1 MARPDAIVVGGGVI
15 GCAVAWALAREGL
28 GVLLLERDRLGEQAS
43 RAAAGMLAPLAELE
57 PESPLRGAGLESL
70 ERFPGV
76 VEELREL
83 SGIDPELRRVGN
95 LRAAFPDEA
104 PAARARALATRA
116 HECVWLEREEARKR
130 EPRLAEGISGA
141 IWSPREAH
149 VNSRLLTLAFA
160 GAAVRRG
167 AELRTGV
174 DALELVRAGERIAGV
189 RTPAGELSAA
199 AVVLCAGAWTRPFQA
214 SAGIRLPVEPIR
226 GQMLRLESPRPPL
239 GAIVWGHGIY
249 LVPRDDG
256 TLLAGATVE
265 EAGFEVRNTAAG
277 LSQLLRDACALLPV
291 LGGATFLEA
300 WAGLRPA
307 TPDRRPLIGPVP
319 GAEGLWLA
327 AGHFRNGVLLAP
339 FTAERLAAGIARGE
353 RPADLAPFDPARFG
367 RV

>member
-1 MARPDAIVVGGGVI
+1 
-15 GCAVAWALAREGL
+15 
-28 GVLLLERDRLGEQAS
+28 
-43 RAAAGMLAPLAELE
+43 
-57 PESPLRGAGLESL
+57 
-70 ERFPGV
+70 
-76 VEELREL
+76 
-83 SGIDPELRRVGN
+83 
-95 LRAAFPDEA
+95 
-104 PAARARALATRA
+104 
-116 HECVWLEREEARKR
+116 
-130 EPRLAEGISGA
+130 
-141 IWSPREAH
+141 
-149 VNSRLLTLAFA
+149 
-160 GAAVRRG
+160 
-167 AELRTGV
+167 
-174 DALELVRAGERIAGV
+174 
-189 RTPAGELSAA
+189 
-199 AVVLCAGAWTRPFQA
+199 
-214 SAGIRLPVEPIR
+214 VEPIR